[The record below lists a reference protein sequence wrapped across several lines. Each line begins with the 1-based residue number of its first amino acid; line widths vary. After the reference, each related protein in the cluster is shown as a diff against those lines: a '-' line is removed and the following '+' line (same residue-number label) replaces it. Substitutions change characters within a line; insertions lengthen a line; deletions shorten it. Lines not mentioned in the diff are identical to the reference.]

1 MSNHSAPDF
10 CPEVTLSKYHIE
22 KSLIANHEDDHDEL
36 NITSIFLI
44 CNLIIFPLKMIMVVV
59 ILLMVIKIA

>member
-1 MSNHSAPDF
+1 MSNHSAQDF
-10 CPEVTLSKYHIE
+10 YPEMTLNKYHIE
-22 KSLIANHEDDHDEL
+22 KSLIADHEDDHDEL

-44 CNLIIFPLKMIMVVV
+44 CNLIIFPLKIIMVVV